1 MTLPVRSRT
10 LLHPD
15 GAERVEHSIRCP
27 ERRATVALGTCER
40 CPASTGVFEGPRV
53 GTFVVDCDFEP
64 PAASSSDL
72 LERPVGELASTDVVC
87 ALPETTAQRAQ
98 HTLRERAIGCLPI
111 VDEHR
116 NVRGLVSPADLLA
129 AAPEA
134 RLDSLMTKQVVTFS
148 EEVPL
153 ARAAATLAFEGIHHA
168 PLVDENGKLIG
179 VLSSLDILRAIG
191 EQGRDMVPRETRRQR
206 APRED

>member
-1 MTLPVRSRT
+1 MPLPVRSRI

-15 GAERVEHSIRCP
+15 GAERVEHSVRCP
-27 ERRATVALGTCER
+27 DRRATVALGTCER

-53 GTFVVDCDFEP
+53 GTFVVDCDFEGP
-64 PAASSSDL
+64 PSSKANL
-72 LERPVGELASTDVVC
+72 LERPVGEIASTDVIC
-87 ALPETTAQRAQ
+87 ALPETSVQRAQ
-98 HTLRERAIGCLPI
+98 HTLRERAIGCLPV
-111 VDEHR
+111 VDEQR
-116 NVRGLVSPADLLA
+116 AVLGLVSAADLLV
-129 AAPEA
+129 AAPDA
-134 RLDSLMTKQVVTFS
+134 RVESVMTKQVVTFT

-191 EQGRDMVPRETRRQR
+191 EQGRYMVPRETRRQR
-206 APRED
+206 APREE

>member
-1 MTLPVRSRT
+1 MALPVRSRT

-15 GAERVEHSIRCP
+15 GAERVEHSVRCP
-27 ERRATVALGTCER
+27 DRRATVPLGTCER
-40 CPASTGVFEGPRV
+40 CPASTGVFEAPRS
-53 GTFVVDCDFEP
+53 GGFVVDCDFEP
-64 PAASSSDL
+64 PPPSNAEL
-72 LERPVGELASTDVVC
+72 LDRPIGEIASTDVVC
-87 ALPETTAQRAQ
+87 ALPETTVGQAE
-98 HTLRERAIGCLPI
+98 HTLRERAIGCLPV

-116 NVRGLVSPADLLA
+116 NVRGLVSPSDLLA

-134 RLDSLMTKQVVTFS
+134 RVDSVMTKHVVSFT

-168 PLVDENGKLIG
+168 PLLDEQGRLIG

-191 EQGRDMVPRETRRQR
+191 ERGRYVVPRATRRQR
-206 APRED
+206 DREQ